1 MSSPVTKHLTILPK
15 LSTLDRTI
23 HVMDN
28 VAKGLTL
35 RKDVHVEVTS
45 RNYSG
50 GEAYTD
56 GTTIYLSEV
65 LVAKLSNGLLSPA
78 AVQKI
83 DLARQIAVLKG
94 IMYHEAGHC
103 LYSPRSG
110 TKLVRM
116 ATNMGVMHPYLN
128 VLEDQR
134 MEMLDCRVH
143 PGHKPFL
150 VAAMEEYIVRNAEP
164 GWEDNAHVW
173 IHGRRYLPQAMR
185 DIARDSYYAG
195 PAVASEVSDVIDE
208 YLTLTFPSGTD
219 RGVELALKLKEL
231 MAAPDKD
238 GDVPPRPDYDFGPTN
253 HPVDRKAGSAEPER
267 EQQKIKGED
276 GPAEDADYDTDD
288 DADADDDDA
297 ADDTGSG
304 DVPADSDDA
313 GDDAGDSGEA
323 PEGEISDSSPEN
335 TGSPLNNPGGST
347 NDMADALKDATD
359 KFLEDQADDLVDNFR
374 KSVKGA
380 STNDRGK
387 DSGKATAPVPASA
400 MGIPR
405 RLSTP
410 LIRMADKF
418 RPAWRSRKE
427 HGTVNALDYRTRR
440 PGERTFYDQ
449 YRKGQS
455 NAAGVDVVIVLDASM
470 STNMSV
476 VSGADLGIS
485 HYASTFD
492 LHQSARERSD
502 IPGFGSVLDYEC
514 LAAWAV
520 KRAVDALP
528 GGNCSVLAFGE
539 DGNDQYMYRSHEKAS
554 PDKYIVPASDT
565 PEALGTYRWETL
577 GSTHPVTALRRAA
590 KDLEASPNLNKFV
603 IIITDGQWDMFSQ
616 SPSHDTIDQLNAAG
630 VTTALFG
637 VGAHGA
643 SGGVVES
650 YGDHH
655 CKVAKDIP
663 NILDLPEAVSALVAD
678 ALVSRSSGK

>member
-1 MSSPVTKHLTILPK
+1 MSSPITKHLTILPK

-35 RKDVHVEVTS
+35 RSDVHVEVTS
-45 RNYSG
+45 RNHPG
-50 GEAYTD
+50 GDAYTD
-56 GTTIYLSEV
+56 GTTIYLSED
-65 LVAKLSNGLLSPA
+65 LVAKLSNGLLSPS
-78 AVQKI
+78 AVKKI

-110 TKLVRM
+110 TKLIRM
-116 ATNMGVMHPYLN
+116 AVNMNVMYPYLN

-150 VAAMEEYIVRNAEP
+150 VAAMEEYIVRNSET

-238 GDVPPRPDYDFGPTN
+238 GNTPPRPDYDFGPTN
-253 HPVDRKAGSAEPER
+253 HPVDRKSGNVEPER

-276 GPAEDADYDTDD
+276 GPAEDADYDDD
-288 DADADDDDA
+288 EGDDTDADN
-297 ADDTGSG
+297 G
-304 DVPADSDDA
+304 DVPADSHDASDGAA
-313 GDDAGDSGEA
+313 GDEEP
-323 PEGEISDSSPEN
+323 PEGEISDNAPEN
-335 TGSPLNNPGGST
+335 DGSPLDTPVSST
-347 NDMADALKDATD
+347 RDMADALKESTD

-405 RLSTP
+405 RLSKP

-427 HGTVNALDYRTRR
+427 QGTVNALDYRTRR

-476 VSGADLGIS
+476 VSGADLDIS

-492 LHQSARERSD
+492 LHQAARVRSD

-565 PEALGTYRWETL
+565 PEALGAYRWETL

-637 VGAHGA
+637 VGPHGQ
-643 SGGVVES
+643 SVGVVEG

-663 NILDLPEAVSALVAD
+663 NILDLPAAVSALVAD